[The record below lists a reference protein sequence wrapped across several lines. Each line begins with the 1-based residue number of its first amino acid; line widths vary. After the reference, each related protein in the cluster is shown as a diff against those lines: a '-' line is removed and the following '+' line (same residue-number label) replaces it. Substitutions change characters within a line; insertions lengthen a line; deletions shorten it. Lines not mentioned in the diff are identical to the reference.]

1 MCKIHKYGY
10 NEKISFS
17 YNGIRDIVSCME
29 SFFILEG
36 QKGESQWNIQ
46 EATKSNI
53 ADWLNHQV
61 QPKTILFSRAEQTHQ
76 HLHSIYSDTG
86 KRQTWRMERERFGT
100 DQNNITA

>member
-1 MCKIHKYGY
+1 MIILAEDSLGWQNRLTDKASVRFRLTAEEVSYDMMLLFYKYGY

-53 ADWLNHQV
+53 TDWLNHQV
-61 QPKTILFSRAEQTHQ
+61 QPKTILFS
-76 HLHSIYSDTG
+76 
-86 KRQTWRMERERFGT
+86 
-100 DQNNITA
+100 